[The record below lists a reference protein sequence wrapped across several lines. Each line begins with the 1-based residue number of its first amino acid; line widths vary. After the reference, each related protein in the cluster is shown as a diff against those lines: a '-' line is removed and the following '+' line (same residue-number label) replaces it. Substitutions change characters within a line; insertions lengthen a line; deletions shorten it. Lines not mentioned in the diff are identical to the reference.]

1 MLSSITY
8 IDCYNCNCRR
18 ASQRTPSPEFRFL
31 LGHSLT
37 LPSLSMLAYILTS
50 ASRSVRLHN
59 SLGATQTM
67 LSTEP
72 EATSVPTKAQ

>member
-8 IDCYNCNCRR
+8 IDCYNCRR
-18 ASQRTPSPEFRFL
+18 ANQRTPSPEFRFL

-37 LPSLSMLAYILTS
+37 LPSLSMLAYILMS
-50 ASRSVRLHN
+50 ASRSVRLHT
-59 SLGATQTM
+59 SLGATQTT